1 MTLGDGKER
10 AISLFWADG
19 QLVVTSVT
27 KGDESSVRTNDSIS
41 VRYVPHPTR
50 KGYYRKEVVVN
61 GSTVKRLDIYKESVP
76 KSVEV
81 EYLFNMHTHPKAI
94 DGSFSFFSLQ
104 DVRSLIGSKVVVTG
118 LVEGKLWLLVRTS
131 ESPSSVLWESD
142 ADITLESLKEDFRFG
157 VYVAEFSGNAV
168 KQ

>member
-1 MTLGDGKER
+1 MVL
-10 AISLFWADG
+10 
-19 QLVVTSVT
+19 SV
-27 KGDESSVRTNDSIS
+27 
-41 VRYVPHPTR
+41 
-50 KGYYRKEVVVN
+50 
-61 GSTVKRLDIYKESVP
+61 
-76 KSVEV
+76 
-81 EYLFNMHTHPKAI
+81 
-94 DGSFSFFSLQ
+94 FFSLQ